1 MKTAQFI
8 RRNPE
13 RVDNTHPTP
22 TLLCL
27 LWTPFLPTP
36 TFRGE
41 VSQDLPLAWL
51 LVSHPGMPATRVPRR
66 TRRAMER
73 QRRLIFM
80 ALLEGSWGK
89 LGADCA
95 FHTPDEGWEQ
105 KIRRGVRKGKIWG
118 QILDSL

>member
-27 LWTPFLPTP
+27 LWTPLLPTP

-51 LVSHPGMPATRVPRR
+51 LVSHPGVLAARVPRR
-66 TRRAMER
+66 TRRATER
-73 QRRLIFM
+73 QSRLIFM
-80 ALLEGSWGK
+80 ALQGGLLGK
-89 LGADCA
+89 AG
-95 FHTPDEGWEQ
+95 G
-105 KIRRGVRKGKIWG
+105 
-118 QILDSL
+118 